1 MPSQIYLRIT
11 QVYYMLRSPIK
22 LVMLSALTLS
32 VVVSAMPTAA
42 LAQRFIPRSNGLPG
56 RREGGGARGC
66 DAKVMLPETTS
77 TDIRAKKAMM
87 SLVPAEQGATT
98 VSAYP
103 TFFWYVAATT
113 APLEFML
120 MDEQGQ
126 ELYKTEFKTNGEAGI
141 ISLSLPQTAN
151 LPPLEV
157 DKSYRWSFTLLCDQQ
172 DQSANI
178 VMNGWVQRVQPSA
191 ELSRQLSAATAP
203 EKSAIY
209 AANGIWHEAIA
220 TLADLRYLQPN
231 DAALQAKWDELLAS
245 VQLDY
250 WASQP
255 LAAMQPFEPQPVSD
269 AAAPQVPVSRITPG
283 VGDR

>member
-1 MPSQIYLRIT
+1 
-11 QVYYMLRSPIK
+11 MLRSPIRT
-22 LVMLSALTLS
+22 VMLSALVLS

-77 TDIRAKKAMM
+77 TDIRAQKALM
-87 SLVPAEQGATT
+87 SLAPADQGATT

-157 DKSYRWSFTLLCDQQ
+157 DKPYRWSFALLCDQQ

-191 ELSRQLSAATAP
+191 DLSRQLSTATAE

-220 TLADLRYLQPN
+220 TLAALRHLQPN
-231 DAALQAKWDELLAS
+231 DATLQAKWNELLAS

-255 LAAMQPFEPQPVSD
+255 LAAMQQSEPQPVSD
-269 AAAPQVPVSRITPG
+269 AAPQPAVPVSRTTSVG
-283 VGDR
+283 GDR